1 MPRLV
6 RYALNHHEEPL
17 AADRRARVTVRNLQA
32 LRAIAALMVVC
43 LHMTLPHVGI
53 DDIYAHTQPRWLA
66 IFDYIG
72 TCGVDLF
79 FVISGF
85 IMLVTNWDAFGKP
98 LAGLRFFGRRVIRV
112 YPPYWLATA
121 PVLAV
126 FIFARERFM
135 VSHVGA
141 QTGIVES
148 LLLLPNPH
156 KFVLT
161 VGWTLVYE
169 MIFYVVFA
177 AILGTNRRFVPAAI
191 GVWCLVEIGLHTAFS
206 DSSNFYLAF
215 ASSLFPLEFIL
226 GTVVGLVYVR
236 GWFPAPR
243 VIATIAVALAASSLG
258 YVISQHVEPGNYERV
273 ALFGIPA
280 ALLVYGAVALEAR
293 GIFSAP
299 RWLAKL
305 GDGSYAVYLW
315 HLSVLVVVRQAVLLV
330 HPTGPVA
337 HAAII
342 IATAAIVL
350 TVGQLV
356 YRFFELPVT
365 SALNK
370 RFDTFLP
377 LRSFDE
383 NRVPRGAAAES

>member
-1 MPRLV
+1 M
-6 RYALNHHEEPL
+6 
-17 AADRRARVTVRNLQA
+17 AADRRDRVTVRNLQA

-43 LHMTLPHVGI
+43 LHMTLPRVGL
-53 DDIYAHTQPRWLA
+53 DDIYANTQPRWLA
-66 IFDYIG
+66 AFDSIG

-85 IMLVTNWDAFGKP
+85 IMLVTNWDGFGKP
-98 LAGLRFFGRRVIRV
+98 LAGMRFFGRRVIRV

-126 FIFARERFM
+126 FVFARDRFM
-135 VSHVGA
+135 VSHVGT

-169 MIFYVVFA
+169 MVFYVVFA
-177 AILGTNRRFVPAAI
+177 AILGINQRFVPAAI
-191 GVWCLVEIGLHTAFS
+191 GVWCLVEVGLHATFTNTT
-206 DSSNFYLAF
+206 NFYLGF
-215 ASSLFPLEFIL
+215 ATSLFPLEFIL

-243 VIATIAVALAASSLG
+243 VMATIAVAAAAGSLG
-258 YVISQHVEPGNYERV
+258 YVISHHVEPGNYERV

-293 GIFSAP
+293 DVFSAP
-299 RWLAKL
+299 SWLAKL

-315 HLSVLVVVRQAVLLV
+315 HLSVLVVVRQTVLLA
-330 HPTGPVA
+330 HPTGPIA
-337 HAAII
+337 HAAILL
-342 IATAAIVL
+342 ATATIVL

-365 SALNK
+365 KALNK
-370 RFDTFLP
+370 RFSSLMP
-377 LRSFDE
+377 LRAFDE
-383 NRVPRGAAAES
+383 KRIPRRAATDS